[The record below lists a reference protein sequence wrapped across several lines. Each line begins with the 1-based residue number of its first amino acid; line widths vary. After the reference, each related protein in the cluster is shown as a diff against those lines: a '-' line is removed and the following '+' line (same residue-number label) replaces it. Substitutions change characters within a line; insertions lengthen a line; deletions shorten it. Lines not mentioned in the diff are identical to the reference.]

1 MQKNASQPKIFL
13 KNSALFLLGSVFSK
27 LLIFVLLPLYTSYI
41 PTADFGIYDITT
53 LMISMISS
61 VTYFEIWSAM
71 LRYLYDFDDFEKPRV
86 IKAGAYIFAGS
97 TVVFIVISTIF
108 CRFYGAD
115 YIPIIVIWGI
125 STSSATYL
133 SFLARG
139 LNKNIDFAISGI
151 LNTAVCLCINIVLIL
166 VLKMNY
172 VALYLGGICG
182 MLAQAIYLIIKLKIV
197 RQTIHAVYDSKLT
210 KELFRYAVPLCLN
223 TAAYWLLLSSAR
235 LIYNLLCGD
244 AASGIFSVGN
254 KFGAI
259 IVLAT
264 TCFTYAWQD
273 LSFSASKISPN
284 SLLYSTASKKY
295 LLFLC
300 GTLTTVLPLLKI
312 VFPMF
317 VYGDYGKAI
326 EYVPLFLIVAIAS
339 GYSAFIGN
347 IFYAIKS
354 TKIIS
359 ISTIVS
365 GIITVGL
372 AFPLIKLWGAN
383 GANIAVLIG
392 FIVNIIIRFVI
403 LKKKIEF
410 QAPVK
415 QLAFCTVW
423 VVVSTILYHLLGMW
437 LNLLLCAVNGAVLIL
452 IFRKDIIKLK

>member
-1 MQKNASQPKIFL
+1 
-13 KNSALFLLGSVFSK
+13 
-27 LLIFVLLPLYTSYI
+27 
-41 PTADFGIYDITT
+41 
-53 LMISMISS
+53 
-61 VTYFEIWSAM
+61 
-71 LRYLYDFDDFEKPRV
+71 
-86 IKAGAYIFAGS
+86 
-97 TVVFIVISTIF
+97 
-108 CRFYGAD
+108 
-115 YIPIIVIWGI
+115 
-125 STSSATYL
+125 
-133 SFLARG
+133 
-139 LNKNIDFAISGI
+139 
-151 LNTAVCLCINIVLIL
+151 
-166 VLKMNY
+166 
-172 VALYLGGICG
+172 